1 MSSSPNINR
10 FNEQWRA
17 SPQYREIL
25 TQVGAN
31 PDGPLHL
38 SDAQRKQVKV
48 LMEQAGFQIP
58 QGEIDP
64 AGNVNEDEGFS
75 KHAKWIIPAAI
86 GIGTLGVGAAGAGP
100 LAGLFGGGGGGAAAG
115 GAAGAGTLASS
126 SIPTSLAMGAVPG
139 IGAAAGGAGATAGG
153 IGGLLGTLG
162 KYSGAIGDV
171 GSVLSGAAQGSAGQ
185 RNAESSGLLS
195 EANIHRAQAA
205 DQYQAGLSS
214 ANFDREGQD
223 RARKQ
228 QVLMTL
234 LGNTQDQ
241 SITPGNPAIA
251 GRMPTVTGG
260 ARPSNLTNNREAL
273 MALLSQPQSQAP
285 QYQPPPQ
292 FRLPRAGAAE
302 NILGG
307 IGTGANIIGALGR
320 YF

>member
-1 MSSSPNINR
+1 MASSPEINR

-17 SPQYREIL
+17 SPQYRQIL

-38 SDAQRKQVKV
+38 SNDQREAVKR

-58 QGEIDP
+58 KGEIDP

-86 GIGTLGVGAAGAGP
+86 GAATLGVGALGAGP
-100 LAGLFGGGGGGAAAG
+100 AAGLFGGLGGGSAAGGGAAAG
-115 GAAGAGTLASS
+115 GALASS

-139 IGAAAGGAGATAGG
+139 IGAAAGGAGAAGG
-153 IGGLLGTLG
+153 LGLLGTIG

-171 GSVLSGAAQGSAGQ
+171 GSVLSGAAQGSAAQ

-223 RARKQ
+223 RAKKQ
-228 QVLMTL
+228 QILMTL
-234 LGNTQDQ
+234 LGNTKDQ
-241 SITPGNPAIA
+241 SLTPGNPAIA
-251 GRMPTVTGG
+251 GRMPTVSGG

-273 MALLSQPQSQAP
+273 MALLQQPQMQAP
-285 QYQPPPQ
+285 QYQAPPQ
-292 FRLPRAGAAE
+292 FKLPRAGAME

-307 IGTGANIIGALGR
+307 IGTGANIAGALGR